1 MHVIEN
7 TQSYLSVVFVGAVDQ
22 DQLFKALR
30 ALLLHPDYPHKN
42 SVWVFEGCECEFSN
56 IIMFDLVQII
66 KAYYPREAT
75 RNKTAIVTSTSMH
88 NAMATLLCEEAELAM
103 LPFSM
108 RAFMNRAEAQDWLLE
123 P

>member
-7 TQSYLSVVFVGAVDQ
+7 AQFYLSVVFEGAVDQ

-30 ALLLHPDYPHKN
+30 TLLLHPDYPYKN
-42 SVWVFEGCECEFSN
+42 TIWVFEGCECEFSN
-56 IIMFDLVQII
+56 ISMFDLVQII

-75 RNKTAIVTSTSMH
+75 RKKSAIVTSTSMH
-88 NAMATLLCEEAELAM
+88 NAMAQLLCEEAELAM
-103 LPFSM
+103 LPFSI
-108 RAFMNRAEAQDWLLE
+108 RAFMNRAQAQDWLLE